1 MKKILKYIK
10 FVSYTRKLLWNWI
23 ILNNRARNSVRNHLK
38 ISYVKFR
45 IHAEKDLL
53 CFYKNSANQT
63 SIFISSKVV
72 YFRTISH
79 IKYST
84 LGKRHLHCFVWLKM
98 FRMTARQSRGEMEEP
113 LHTYLKEICRN
124 LLFGVF
130 EKTVKVMGQS

>member
-23 ILNNRARNSVRNHLK
+23 ILNNHARNSVRNHLK

-98 FRMTARQSRGEMEEP
+98 FRMTARQSSFQRRNGRA
-113 LHTYLKEICRN
+113 TSYLFKRDLSKSVIWCIW
-124 LLFGVF
+124 
-130 EKTVKVMGQS
+130 KDS

>member
-23 ILNNRARNSVRNHLK
+23 ILNNRARNCVRNHLK

-98 FRMTARQSRGEMEEP
+98 FRMTARQLSFQRRNGRATP
-113 LHTYLKEICRN
+113 YLFKRDLSKSVIWCIW
-124 LLFGVF
+124 
-130 EKTVKVMGQS
+130 KDS

>member
-10 FVSYTRKLLWNWI
+10 FVSYTRKLLWDWI

-45 IHAEKDLL
+45 IHAEKDRL

-63 SIFISSKVV
+63 LIFISSKVV

-84 LGKRHLHCFVWLKM
+84 LGKRNLHCFGWLKM
-98 FRMTARQSRGEMEEP
+98 FRMTARQSSFQRRNGRA
-113 LHTYLKEICRN
+113 TSYLFKRDLSKSVIWCIW
-124 LLFGVF
+124 
-130 EKTVKVMGQS
+130 KDS